1 MNKDSHEGLKNLI
14 CLLGFRMHA
23 IVEHVTA
30 KNNIASR
37 EISHSQ
43 ITDQMKGLKP
53 DRALT
58 EKY

>member
-1 MNKDSHEGLKNLI
+1 
-14 CLLGFRMHA
+14 MHA